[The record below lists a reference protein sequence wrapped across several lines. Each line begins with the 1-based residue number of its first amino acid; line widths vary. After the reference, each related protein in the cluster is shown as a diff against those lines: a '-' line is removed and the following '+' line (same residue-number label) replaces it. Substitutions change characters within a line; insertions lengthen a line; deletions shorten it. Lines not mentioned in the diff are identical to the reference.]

1 VFVLVAVI
9 DRNTPNEFSFSAFY
23 SVPALIAAFGHGLP
37 WGLVFA
43 MLGGISWLWTN
54 IATGGGYAN
63 PHQLW
68 WNLSNQTL
76 AYAIVAVAASKIR
89 GKFLKELALR
99 EDNESLRLKAEESEA
114 RFRALTQ
121 NSWDVLSVLDSEGRL
136 IYNSPS
142 CERIHGFTAEEL
154 VGKNTMGLIHP
165 EDAPQVATA
174 MEWVLDHPGEPAVV
188 EYRYACKDGRW
199 VWMEAVG
206 VNHLDDPA
214 IRGII
219 TNSRDVSARKQAEL
233 ERTTLQT
240 QIQQAQKMDSLGTLA
255 GGVAHDFNNMLG
267 GVMGYADLLLAS
279 EEDPKR
285 QKYLRSIVAA
295 ASRSADLT
303 QKLLAFGR
311 RGKNLVESLQL
322 KPLVEDCLSILR
334 PAMNPDLKVVLAM
347 EDCPTVDGDPSQ
359 LHQVVLNLCLN
370 AIEAMPE
377 GGTLSVTTRSLEV
390 ETTPPLGTAVTP
402 GNYVELRVTDTG
414 LGMIEDI
421 RQRVFEP
428 FFTTKNTSGMSGTG
442 LGLSTAFGIV
452 HAHHGAI
459 TVESTRGKG
468 STFRVL
474 LPMGVLP
481 NKNGQTQPVPVK
493 GAGSV
498 LLVED
503 EPILLDLGT
512 TVLESL
518 GFEVIPAEDGLAAV
532 AAFQVHHLGLCAV
545 LLDLKMPK
553 MGGREAFLEFQ
564 KLNPGVPVIIC
575 TGFGENEEVQD
586 LITRGAA
593 GMLAKPYQIA
603 TMAAKLKQVTSV
615 V

>member
-1 VFVLVAVI
+1 
-9 DRNTPNEFSFSAFY
+9 
-23 SVPALIAAFGHGLP
+23 
-37 WGLVFA
+37 
-43 MLGGISWLWTN
+43 
-54 IATGGGYAN
+54 
-63 PHQLW
+63 
-68 WNLSNQTL
+68 
-76 AYAIVAVAASKIR
+76 
-89 GKFLKELALR
+89 
-99 EDNESLRLKAEESEA
+99 
-114 RFRALTQ
+114 
-121 NSWDVLSVLDSEGRL
+121 
-136 IYNSPS
+136 
-142 CERIHGFTAEEL
+142 
-154 VGKNTMGLIHP
+154 
-165 EDAPQVATA
+165 
-174 MEWVLDHPGEPAVV
+174 
-188 EYRYACKDGRW
+188 
-199 VWMEAVG
+199 
-206 VNHLDDPA
+206 
-214 IRGII
+214 
-219 TNSRDVSARKQAEL
+219 
-233 ERTTLQT
+233 
-240 QIQQAQKMDSLGTLA
+240 
-255 GGVAHDFNNMLG
+255 
-267 GVMGYADLLLAS
+267 
-279 EEDPKR
+279 
-285 QKYLRSIVAA
+285 
-295 ASRSADLT
+295 
-303 QKLLAFGR
+303 
-311 RGKNLVESLQL
+311 
-322 KPLVEDCLSILR
+322 VEDCLSILR

>member
-1 VFVLVAVI
+1 
-9 DRNTPNEFSFSAFY
+9 
-23 SVPALIAAFGHGLP
+23 
-37 WGLVFA
+37 
-43 MLGGISWLWTN
+43 MWTN